1 MLLMTRVVESP
12 RVFESFLGSGRP
24 FFVQLTSTFKPVT
37 LQINVMSSPAKIV
50 RDELSSI
57 TAVGF
62 PNIRRES

>member
-1 MLLMTRVVESP
+1 MTRVLESQ

-24 FFVQLTSTFKPVT
+24 FFFQLTSTFKPVT
-37 LQINVMSSPAKIV
+37 LQINVMFLPAKTV
-50 RDELSSI
+50 RYELPTI

>member
-1 MLLMTRVVESP
+1 MTRVLESP

-24 FFVQLTSTFKPVT
+24 FFFQLTSTFKPMT
-37 LQINVMSSPAKIV
+37 LQINVMFSPAKTV
-50 RDELSSI
+50 RNELPLI